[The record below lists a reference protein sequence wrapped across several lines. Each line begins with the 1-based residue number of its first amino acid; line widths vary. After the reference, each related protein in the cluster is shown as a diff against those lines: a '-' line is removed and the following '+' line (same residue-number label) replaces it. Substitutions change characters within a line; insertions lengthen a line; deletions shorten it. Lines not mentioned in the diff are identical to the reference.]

1 MDRPWLAL
9 AIENK
14 LSDLWHNLDRKVIEL
29 ALKAMWEII
38 QKELL
43 KWNEVHLYNFAKF
56 SVSQRKQR
64 NWINPSLMKPMIIPA
79 HKTIKFTACKSFK
92 KKVHSI

>member
-1 MDRPWLAL
+1 MDIQWLAL
-9 AIENK
+9 SIENN
-14 LSDLWHNLDRKVIEL
+14 LSDIWCNLDRKTIKLVI
-29 ALKAMWEII
+29 KSMWEMI

-43 KWNEVHLYNFAKF
+43 KWNEVQIYNFAKF
-56 SVSQRKQR
+56 SVSQRRQR

-92 KKVHSI
+92 NKIHSI